1 MVYNPFKKE
10 HRYMYAV
17 PTSPDGV
24 RMAALYGGNVFR
36 RNYLSLGGKENENS
50 M

>member
-1 MVYNPFKKE
+1 MVYNPLKKE

-17 PTSPDGV
+17 PTSPDGI
-24 RMAALYGGNVFR
+24 RMAAQQSGYVFR
-36 RNYLSLGGKENENS
+36 KNNLSLGGKENENS

>member
-10 HRYMYAV
+10 HRNAYAV

-24 RMAALYGGNVFR
+24 RMAAQYGGTYFEKHIFIFR
-36 RNYLSLGGKENENS
+36 R
-50 M
+50 